1 MEEQVLQQIEDTHKK
16 SNGKCGIAITTIQ
29 NSLQVSYKTL
39 RPILEKLY
47 KEKIII
53 IRKGIN
59 GKLIF
64 KNGNLTQH
72 RKQTKNN

>member
-1 MEEQVLQQIEDTHKK
+1 MEEQVLQQIEEAHNK
-16 SNGKCGIAITTIQ
+16 SKGKCGITIPSIQ
-29 NSLQVSYKTL
+29 NNLDLSYKTL

-47 KEKIII
+47 REKKIII
-53 IRKGIN
+53 RDGIN

-64 KNGNLTQH
+64 KNVNPTQH